1 MFVRYISLIALAAG
15 ILPSTSAAKNA
26 TSPESATTSAE
37 ANQNDIVVSARLA
50 HTAREEQK
58 AAPNLI
64 DIQSAESIAKYPDV
78 NAAEALSRLPGVAL
92 SIDTAEGRFINIRG
106 LDGNFNGATMGG
118 VVLLN
123 TQPGGTYFNSAGRA
137 VEFDTV
143 PIGAVDRMS
152 VIKTGLP
159 DHDAEGIGGSVELT
173 PRTAIG
179 ASQMFADVTL
189 GGGVETFAGKGLYRD
204 EVVVGGPIGGT
215 GNGKNPALSFVLS
228 QFLYNDHRSFND
240 IEAGYVDAAGT
251 PDKAFAGLELR
262 KYDYYRQRFGYS
274 GELDF
279 VPSAGQ
285 RYYLRA
291 SMAGYNE
298 HVYRNRLQINFDGN
312 ATVDP
317 ANPNGLVDTA
327 TAQKTLR
334 DEDET
339 HRNIVVQ
346 LGGDNHLGQMHV
358 EYWGSYSRATY
369 DKHFDYNSTFDN
381 QNSYTLAYDNTSNPN
396 LPRYTVTSGSGLTTP
411 SNYTLSSIA
420 NQSEHDVD
428 REWSGAGSIAM
439 PLGLAPG
446 DEIKL
451 GAKLRFRDKVAMPY
465 TASAGFNGT
474 YSLTQDTGSAAI
486 TNFYHAGYDIGPVIG
501 GQALRN
507 MFAQSGAAMAL
518 NPGGYFND
526 TENIAAGFIQY
537 NGTFGKLG
545 VLGGLRFEH
554 THAVYRGIGSST
566 DTSGNTT
573 YSPLSTGRDYDNV
586 FPTLQLR
593 YAVSPKFVTRAT
605 YSTGIARPGFY
616 QTQQST
622 SVDLGG
628 LTVST
633 GNPNL
638 LPTYS
643 HNFDLSLEYYLPDAG
658 VISITGFDK
667 ELLDYVVTRTN
678 RVDGYAGNTGI
689 FLVSTYENAHHAHAR
704 GFEANFVDKFRG
716 LPGLLDGLGIDANF
730 THVNSSVALRAGEG
744 NVALPG
750 TFGTSWNAAVFYEK
764 GRTKIRLASQFESTV
779 LFGVGSSR
787 PTDIFQDSRY
797 TLDLN
802 GSYDLTRRV
811 QLYLNVK
818 NLTNAPLRFYEGSP
832 NRPIQR
838 EFYDATIE
846 TGVKLKF

>member
-1 MFVRYISLIALAAG
+1 MHTRLISFTALAFAM
-15 ILPSTSAAKNA
+15 LPAAVMAKDTA
-26 TSPESATTSAE
+26 TP
-37 ANQNDIVVSARLA
+37 ANDLSDQGGIVVSGRLA

-64 DIQSAESIAKYPDV
+64 NVQAAEAIAKYPDV
-78 NAAEALSRLPGVAL
+78 NAAEALSRMPGVAL
-92 SIDTAEGRFINIRG
+92 SIDTGEGRFINIRG
-106 LDGNFNGATMGG
+106 LDGNFNGSTMGG

-123 TQPGGTYFNSAGRA
+123 TQPGGTYFNAAGRA

-152 VIKTGLP
+152 IIKTGLP

-179 ASQMFADVTL
+179 AKRLFADVTL

-204 EVVVGGPIGGT
+204 EVVVGGPVGGEDS
-215 GNGKNPALSFVLS
+215 KVSFVLS
-228 QFLYNDHRSFND
+228 QFLYNDHRSFHD
-240 IEAGYVDAAGT
+240 MEAGYVDAAGT
-251 PDKAFAGLELR
+251 PDKAFAALELR

-274 GELDF
+274 GEMDF
-279 VPSAGQ
+279 VPSEGQ

-298 HVYRNRLQINFDGN
+298 HAYRNRLILNFDGN
-312 ATVDP
+312 PTASGNT
-317 ANPNGLVDTA
+317 LTDTGS
-327 TAQKTLR
+327 AQKTLR
-334 DEDET
+334 DYDET

-346 LGGDNHLGQMHV
+346 LGGDNHLGNAHLD
-358 EYWGSYSRATY
+358 YWGAYSRASY
-369 DKHFDYNSTFDN
+369 DKHYDYNSTYDN
-381 QNSYTLAYDNTSNPN
+381 ANSYTIAYDNITNPN
-396 LPRYTVTSGSGLTTP
+396 RPGYSVTQGSGLTNP
-411 SNYTLSSIA
+411 ANYTLSGIG
-420 NQSEHDVD
+420 NQTEHDVD
-428 REWSGAGSIAM
+428 QEWSGAASLSLPI
-439 PLGLAPG
+439 GLTPG
-446 DEIKL
+446 DEIKV
-451 GAKLRFRDKVAMPY
+451 GAKLRFRDKVARPY
-465 TASAGFNGT
+465 TASAALTGT
-474 YSLTQDTGSAAI
+474 RSLSQDAVGGNV
-486 TNFYHAGYDIGPVIG
+486 TNFYHAGYDIGPVING
-501 GQALRN
+501 PALRSLY
-507 MFAQSGAAMAL
+507 AQGNSGLAL
-518 NPGGYFND
+518 NPGGYFDD
-526 TENIAAGFIQY
+526 TENIAAGFAQY
-537 NGTFGKLG
+537 QGTFGKLG
-545 VLGGLRFEH
+545 VLAGLRFEH
-554 THAVYRGIGSST
+554 THAVYRGIGSNT
-566 DTSGNTT
+566 DANGNTT
-573 YSPLSTGRDYDNV
+573 LAPLSTGRNYDNV

-593 YAVSPKFVTRAT
+593 YQASPKLIARAT

-622 SVDLGG
+622 SVDFGG

-633 GNPNL
+633 GNPSL

-643 HNFDLSLEYYLPDAG
+643 HNFDASLEYYLPDAG

-678 RVDGYAGNTGI
+678 RVNGYQGNAGV
-689 FLVSTYENAHHAHAR
+689 FLVSTYENARHAHAR
-704 GFEANFVDKFRG
+704 GFELNFVDKFTA
-716 LPGLLDGLGIDANF
+716 LPGLLSGFGVDANF
-730 THVNSSVALRAGEG
+730 THVNSGVGLRAGEG

-750 TFGTSWNAAVFYEK
+750 TFGTSWNAALFYERGK
-764 GRTKIRLASQFESTV
+764 TKVRLASQFESSV

-787 PTDIFQDSRY
+787 ATDVFQDSRY

-802 GSYDLTRRV
+802 GSYDLSRRA

-838 EFYDATIE
+838 EFYDVTIE